1 MYLAV
6 STMKEPDV
14 MFYPDSKKYGVIA
27 GSAPGGDSKDRQFAI
42 FGRMGHGVNF
52 WDGE

>member
-1 MYLAV
+1 
-6 STMKEPDV
+6 MKEPDV